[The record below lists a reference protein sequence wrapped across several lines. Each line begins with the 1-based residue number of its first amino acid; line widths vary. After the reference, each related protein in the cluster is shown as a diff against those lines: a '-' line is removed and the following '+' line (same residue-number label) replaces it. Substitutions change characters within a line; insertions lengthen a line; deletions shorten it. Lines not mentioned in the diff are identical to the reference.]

1 MLTLVQFFL
10 SQSINIKYS
19 LFYQF
24 VKRSK
29 HWSIPNRIP
38 EALLYRLYI
47 VSRRFSYSPTVEI
60 MSESITDL
68 RRKRGNV
75 RSSITRIRTRL
86 RTLQEKEDKSDIPNH
101 ARQMSQRLDTLSSKF
116 KEIHYSIVAQLESED
131 KLTREQANLD
141 ETDDEVAQLLVEIE
155 MLAQPFSISPDGDK
169 ERDGRILS
177 RRLTRIERKLDNIG
191 STIED
196 EEGEIDIYLVQQY
209 EADMIDYKRELS
221 EIHKETLTL
230 GLEDTDEIC
239 VKECSL
245 EDNLSRLSIK
255 LRRLSNPIKNDVKAS
270 DGVKLPKLDVPS
282 FDGNILSW
290 RT

>member
-1 MLTLVQFFL
+1 MVELSLVSVLCNMHDPELVKFSHFSASGCVRYSNFQFCAITFI
-10 SQSINIKYS
+10 SETQ
-19 LFYQF
+19 
-24 VKRSK
+24 RD
-29 HWSIPNRIP
+29 
-38 EALLYRLYI
+38 I

-131 KLTREQANLD
+131 ELTREQANLD

-155 MLAQPFSISPDGDK
+155 MLAQPPSISPDGDK

-196 EEGEIDIYLVQQY
+196 EEGEIH
-209 EADMIDYKRELS
+209 M
-221 EIHKETLTL
+221 
-230 GLEDTDEIC
+230 
-239 VKECSL
+239 
-245 EDNLSRLSIK
+245 
-255 LRRLSNPIKNDVKAS
+255 
-270 DGVKLPKLDVPS
+270 
-282 FDGNILSW
+282 
-290 RT
+290 